1 MDILKKSLAP
11 VTDEAWEEINSQ
23 AKKVF
28 QNLLTARKFVDID
41 GPKGITFG
49 AVSLGRLKIIEPK
62 DKNGVNYG
70 IHKVLPLIEVRK
82 PFHLDIWELDNATR
96 GAEALNLEEMESAA
110 GEMAKFEEEA
120 IYHGFTEASIKGLRD
135 SSAYKKVKFP
145 DSGKEFLN
153 LLGQLINQFH
163 VHAVGGPYSLIV
175 SPDKW
180 SFIFSQV
187 EGFPLIRQIEKILG
201 GSVMENPNITD
212 SYLVSARGGD
222 FRLILGQDMSI
233 GFDSADTEK
242 VKLYFTES
250 FTFRVLEPNA
260 VVILA

>member
-1 MDILKKSLAP
+1 MDILKQSLAP
-11 VTDEAWEEINSQ
+11 VTSEAWKEIDNQ

-28 QNLLTARKFVDID
+28 SNLLTARKFVDID
-41 GPKGITFG
+41 GPRGITFG
-49 AVSLGRLKIIEPK
+49 AVSLGRLKIVSPK
-62 DKNGVNYG
+62 DKNSVNYG

-82 PFHLDIWELDNATR
+82 PFHLDLWELDNATR
-96 GAEALNLEEMESAA
+96 GAGDLDLDEMEAA
-110 GEMAKFEEEA
+110 AAEMARFEEEA

-135 SSAYKKVKFP
+135 SSSYEKVKFP
-145 DSGKEFLN
+145 DSEKELLR

-187 EGFPLIRQIEKILG
+187 DGFPLIQHIQKILG
-201 GSVMENPNITD
+201 GQVIRNPNVTD

-222 FRLILGQDMSI
+222 FRLTVGQDTSI

-250 FTFRVLEPNA
+250 FTFRVLEPHA
-260 VVILA
+260 VAILT